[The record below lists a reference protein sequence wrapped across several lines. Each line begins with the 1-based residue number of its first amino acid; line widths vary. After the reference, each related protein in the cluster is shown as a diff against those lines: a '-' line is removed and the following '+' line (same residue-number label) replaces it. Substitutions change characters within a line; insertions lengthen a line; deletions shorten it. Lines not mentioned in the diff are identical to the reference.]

1 MREATN
7 VGTRKTEQWRRNLAV
22 LWLGTFIA
30 GMGFSEIM
38 PFISLYVDDLGHFTR
53 GQLTMYSGVT
63 YAATFLV
70 IAVVSPLWG
79 KLADRKGRKLM
90 LLRSSLGMAVVIGMM
105 GFVTNVWQLIGL
117 RFLQGFFAGYIPNAS
132 ALIAAETPKA
142 KSGNALGILTTGYV
156 SGNLIGPVLGG
167 ILAQVFSIR
176 WTFILTGIFL
186 IIVFFLS
193 ATLVHEHFTP
203 VSKAAQAQAGFWLK
217 QVKNPTLIVV
227 LLVST
232 MFIQMGNNSITPI
245 ISLYVRELMHH
256 TGPITLVAGIIA
268 ALPGISTLMAAP
280 KLGEYGDRH
289 GTQRVLIFGYIF
301 AVLMYFPQGFVTSV
315 WLLGLLRFMIGI
327 SDGALFPAVQTM
339 LTKNAPQSLTGT
351 VFSWN
356 QSFQALGSMLGA
368 MLGGVVANWFDYSGV
383 FTFTAITLLLNF
395 LLLWWL
401 APEIRHWRGSSAT
414 RSNAND

>member
-1 MREATN
+1 M
-7 VGTRKTEQWRRNLAV
+7 GTRKSEQWRRNLAV

-38 PFISLYVDDLGHFTR
+38 PFLSLYVDDLGTFTK
-53 GQLTMYSGVT
+53 GQLTIYSGVT

-70 IAVVSPLWG
+70 IALVSPLWG

-90 LLRSSLGMAVVIGMM
+90 LLRSSMGMAIVIGLM
-105 GFVTNVWQLIGL
+105 GFVTNIWQLIGL

-132 ALIAAETPKA
+132 ALIAAETPPE

-176 WTFILTGIFL
+176 WTFLLTGIFL

-203 VSKAAQAQAGFWLK
+203 ITKEKQAQAGSFLK
-217 QVKNPTLIVV
+217 QVENPTLIVV

-232 MFIQMGNNSITPI
+232 MIIQMGNNSITPI
-245 ISLYVRELMHH
+245 ISLYVKQLMNN

-268 ALPGISTLMAAP
+268 ALPGLSTLLAAP
-280 KLGEYGDRH
+280 KLGEYGDRR
-289 GTQRVLIFGYIF
+289 GTQRVLVFGYVF
-301 AVLMYFPQGFVTSV
+301 AVLMYFPQGFVSSV
-315 WLLGLLRFMIGI
+315 WLLGVFRFMIGV

-339 LTKNAPQSLTGT
+339 LTKNSPHSLTGT

-356 QSFQALGSMLGA
+356 QSFQALGSMFGA
-368 MLGGVVANWFDYSGV
+368 MLGGLVANWFNYSGV

-401 APEIRHWRGSSAT
+401 VPDIRHWRSRQT
-414 RSNAND
+414 N

>member
-1 MREATN
+1 MGA
-7 VGTRKTEQWRRNLAV
+7 RKGKPEQWRRNLAV

-38 PFISLYVDDLGHFTR
+38 PFLSLYVEGLGHFTK
-53 GQLTMYSGVT
+53 GQVTIYSGLT
-63 YAATFLV
+63 YAATFFV
-70 IAVVSPLWG
+70 IAAVSPLWG

-90 LLRSSLGMAVVIGMM
+90 LLRSSIGMAIVIGLM

-132 ALIAAETPKA
+132 ALIAAETPKE
-142 KSGNALGILTTGYV
+142 KSGNALGVLTTGYV

-167 ILAQVFSIR
+167 ILAQVFTIR
-176 WTFILTGIFL
+176 WTFLLTGFFL
-186 IIVFFLS
+186 IVVFILS

-203 VSKAAQAQAGFWLK
+203 ISREKQAQAGSWLK
-217 QVKNPTLIVV
+217 QVKNPKLILV

-245 ISLYVRELMHH
+245 ISLYVKQLMNG

-268 ALPGISTLMAAP
+268 ALPGISTLLVAP

-289 GTQRVLIFGYIF
+289 GTQRVLVFGYVF
-301 AVLMYFPQGFVTSV
+301 AVLMYFPQGFVSSV
-315 WLLGLLRFMIGI
+315 WLLGVFRFMIGV

-339 LTKNAPQSLTGT
+339 LTKNAPHSLVGT

-368 MLGGVVANWFDYSGV
+368 LVGGLVANWFNYSGV
-383 FTFTAITLLLNF
+383 FTFTAFTLLLNF

-401 APEIRHWRGSSAT
+401 VPEIRQW
-414 RSNAND
+414 RSNPTKRSVNE

>member
-1 MREATN
+1 MGARK
-7 VGTRKTEQWRRNLAV
+7 GKTEQWRRNLAV

-38 PFISLYVDDLGHFTR
+38 PFLSLYVEGLGHFTK
-53 GQLTMYSGVT
+53 GQVTIYSGLT
-63 YAATFLV
+63 YAATFFV
-70 IAVVSPLWG
+70 IAAVSPLWG
-79 KLADRKGRKLM
+79 KLADCKGRKLM
-90 LLRSSLGMAVVIGMM
+90 LLRSSIGMAIVIGLM

-132 ALIAAETPKA
+132 ALIAAETPKE
-142 KSGNALGILTTGYV
+142 KSGNALGVLTTGYV

-167 ILAQVFSIR
+167 ILAQVFTIR
-176 WTFILTGIFL
+176 WTFLLTGFFL
-186 IIVFFLS
+186 IVVFILS

-203 VSKAAQAQAGFWLK
+203 ISREKQAQAGSWLK
-217 QVKNPTLIVV
+217 QVKNPKLILV

-245 ISLYVRELMHH
+245 ISLYVKQLMSG

-268 ALPGISTLMAAP
+268 ALPGISTLLAAP

-289 GTQRVLIFGYIF
+289 GTQRVLVFGYVF
-301 AVLMYFPQGFVTSV
+301 AVLMYFPQGFVSSV
-315 WLLGLLRFMIGI
+315 WLLGVFRFMIGV

-339 LTKNAPQSLTGT
+339 LTKNAPHSLVGT

-368 MLGGVVANWFDYSGV
+368 LVGGLVANWFNYSGV
-383 FTFTAITLLLNF
+383 FTFTAFTLLLNF

-401 APEIRHWRGSSAT
+401 VPEIRQWHSKPT
-414 RSNAND
+414 KRSVNE

>member
-1 MREATN
+1 M
-7 VGTRKTEQWRRNLAV
+7 GTRKPEQWRRNLAV

-30 GMGFSEIM
+30 GMGFSEVM
-38 PFISLYVDDLGHFTR
+38 PFLSLYVDDLGTFTK

-63 YAATFLV
+63 YAVTFLV
-70 IAVVSPLWG
+70 IALVSPLWG
-79 KLADRKGRKLM
+79 KLADTKGRKIM
-90 LLRSSLGMAVVIGMM
+90 LLRSSFGMAIVIGLM
-105 GFVTNVWQLIGL
+105 GFVSNVWQLIAL
-117 RFLQGFFAGYIPNAS
+117 RFLQGFFAGYIPNAT
-132 ALIAAETPKA
+132 ALIAAETPRE

-193 ATLVHEHFTP
+193 ATMVHEHFTP
-203 VSKAAQAQAGFWLK
+203 ITRDQQEQSGSWLR
-217 QVKNPTLIVV
+217 QVKRPKLMMV

-232 MFIQMGNNSITPI
+232 MIIQMGNNSITPI
-245 ISLYVRELMHH
+245 ISLYVKQLMHNV
-256 TGPITLVAGIIA
+256 GPITLVAGIIA

-280 KLGEYGDRH
+280 KLGEYGDRR
-289 GTQRVLIFGYIF
+289 GTSRVLVFGYIF

-315 WLLGLLRFMIGI
+315 WLLGILRFMIGI

-339 LTKNAPQSLTGT
+339 LTKNSPQALTGT

-356 QSFQALGSMLGA
+356 QSFQALGSMLGSL
-368 MLGGVVANWFDYSGV
+368 LGGLVANIFNYNGV
-383 FTFTAITLLLNF
+383 FMFTAITLLLNF
-395 LLLWWL
+395 LLLWWVV
-401 APEIRHWRGSSAT
+401 PEIRQFRHQ
-414 RSNAND
+414 NA

>member
-1 MREATN
+1 M
-7 VGTRKTEQWRRNLAV
+7 GTQKNDQWRRNLAV

-38 PFISLYVDDLGHFTR
+38 PFLSLYVDGLGTFTQ

-63 YAATFLV
+63 YAVTFFV
-70 IAVVSPLWG
+70 IALVSPLWG
-79 KLADRKGRKLM
+79 KLADQKGRKVM
-90 LLRSSLGMAVVIGMM
+90 LLRSSLGMAVVIGLM
-105 GFVTNVWQLIGL
+105 GFVTTVWQLIGL

-132 ALIAAETPKA
+132 ALIASETPRE

-186 IIVFFLS
+186 TIVFFLS

-203 VSKAAQAQAGFWLK
+203 VSRAQQARQGSWLK
-217 QVKNPTLIVV
+217 QVQNPKLILV

-232 MFIQMGNNSITPI
+232 MIIQMGNNSITPI
-245 ISLYVRELMHH
+245 ISLYVKQLMHNV
-256 TGPITLVAGIIA
+256 GPITLVAGIVA
-268 ALPGISTLMAAP
+268 ALPGLSTLLAAP

-289 GTQRVLIFGYIF
+289 GTSRVLVFGYVF
-301 AVLMYFPQGFVTSV
+301 AVLMYFPQGFVSSV
-315 WLLGLLRFMIGI
+315 WLLGILRFMIGV
-327 SDGALFPAVQTM
+327 SDGALFPAVQTL
-339 LTKNAPQSLTGT
+339 LTKNSPQSLTGT

-356 QSFQALGSMLGA
+356 QSFQALGSMFGSLF
-368 MLGGVVANWFDYSGV
+368 GGVVANMFNYNGV
-383 FTFTAITLLLNF
+383 FIFTAITLLVNF
-395 LLLWWL
+395 GLLWWL
-401 APEIRHWRGSSAT
+401 VPEIRQFRQQHA
-414 RSNAND
+414 

>member
-1 MREATN
+1 M
-7 VGTRKTEQWRRNLAV
+7 GTRKGKSEQWRRNLAV

-38 PFISLYVDDLGHFTR
+38 PFLSLYVEGLGHFTK
-53 GQLTMYSGVT
+53 GQVTIYSGLT
-63 YAATFLV
+63 YAATFFV
-70 IAVVSPLWG
+70 IAAVSPLWG

-90 LLRSSLGMAVVIGMM
+90 LLRSSIGMAIVIGLM

-132 ALIAAETPKA
+132 ALIAAETPKE
-142 KSGNALGILTTGYV
+142 KSGNALGVLTTGYV

-167 ILAQVFSIR
+167 ILAQVFTIR
-176 WTFILTGIFL
+176 WTFLLTGFFL
-186 IIVFFLS
+186 IVVFILS

-203 VSKAAQAQAGFWLK
+203 ISREKQAQAGSWLK
-217 QVKNPTLIVV
+217 QVKNPKLVLV

-245 ISLYVRELMHH
+245 ISLYVKQLMNG

-268 ALPGISTLMAAP
+268 ALPGISTLLAAP

-289 GTQRVLIFGYIF
+289 GTQRVLVFGYVF
-301 AVLMYFPQGFVTSV
+301 AVLMYFPQGFVSSV
-315 WLLGLLRFMIGI
+315 WLLGVFRFMIGV

-339 LTKNAPQSLTGT
+339 LTKNAPHSLVGT

-368 MLGGVVANWFDYSGV
+368 LVGGLVANWFNYSGV
-383 FTFTAITLLLNF
+383 FTFTAFTLLLNF

-401 APEIRHWRGSSAT
+401 IPEIRQWRSKPT
-414 RSNAND
+414 KRNINE